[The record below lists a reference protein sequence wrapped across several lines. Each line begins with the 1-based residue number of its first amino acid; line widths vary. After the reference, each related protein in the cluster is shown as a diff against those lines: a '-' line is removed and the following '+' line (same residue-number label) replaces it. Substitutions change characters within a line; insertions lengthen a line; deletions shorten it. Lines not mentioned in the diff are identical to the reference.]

1 MTDSAAPRSAAPDV
15 PENPD
20 NRSRRLKGATYA
32 AVAVLTLVGLGLAI
46 NQIFNLGIAGFRPVS
61 SGYYYL
67 MIGVFGAVGYL
78 TFPARRADRG
88 ATRWYDWLLGGAL
101 LGISIWLAVN
111 AQSIIDQGW
120 NMAAPGYAAAVAG
133 VYVLLVLE
141 GLRRTGETVL
151 LVFCLIFAAYPLY
164 ADHMPGFLWGVQLT
178 PAQTV
183 SEYVYGL
190 ESIIGIPVQVISDTL
205 IGFLVFGVILAGAGG
220 GAFFMEFASALMGRS
235 RGGPAKVSII
245 SSGLFGMLSGSATS
259 NVLTTGTMTIPAM
272 KRCGYSPTYAGAVEA
287 CASTGGALM
296 PPIMGAAAFIM
307 ATFLNVQY
315 SEVIIAAFLPAMLY
329 YLALFLQTDLY
340 AARNGLRGL
349 ASDQIPALGPVL
361 GRGWFYLFAIAALTW
376 LLIAYRIADEAPF
389 YVSVFLL
396 VVAAIQAG
404 RRALRA
410 RWILD
415 LVVDA
420 GQSIAQILGLVAGI
434 GLIVGALSVTG
445 VANSFSRELVQYA
458 GANIYLLL
466 ATGAL
471 TSFILGMGMTASA
484 CYIFLAIVLAPALVK
499 SGLDPMASHL
509 YIFYWGIV
517 SFITPPVAL
526 AAIAAASIAKSNPM
540 ATGFMALRVGA
551 LLLVLPVLFVLQ
563 PALILKGS
571 PIAVVQASVTAI
583 AAVVLLAA
591 ATEGHMYGVGRV
603 AVWARVGLGVGGL
616 LMLVP
621 EAVTDYVGL
630 GIGVATALAARMI
643 GGGGAGNADAT
654 GAGR

>member
-1 MTDSAAPRSAAPDV
+1 MTEPTSPASGPVLA
-15 PENPD
+15 PD
-20 NRSRRLKGATYA
+20 NRSRRLTGAAYA
-32 AVAVLTLVGLGLAI
+32 ATAVLTIAGLTLSI
-46 NQIFNLGIAGFRPVS
+46 NQIFNLGLAGFRPVS
-61 SGYYYL
+61 SAYYYL
-67 MIGVFGAVGYL
+67 MIGLFGPVAYL
-78 TFPARRADRG
+78 AFAARKADA
-88 ATRWYDWLLGGAL
+88 ATVRWYDWLLGAVL
-101 LGISIWLAVN
+101 LGISVWLASR
-111 AQSIIDQGW
+111 AQVIIDRGW
-120 NMAAPGYAAAVAG
+120 NMAAPTYAAWVAG
-133 VYVLLVLE
+133 VYILLVLE
-141 GLRRTGETVL
+141 STRRTGEAVL
-151 LVFCLIFAAYPLY
+151 LVFCVIFAAYPLY

-178 PAQTV
+178 PAQTA

-190 ESIIGIPVQVISDTL
+190 ESIIGIPMQVISDTL

-220 GAFFMEFASALMGRS
+220 SAFFMEFASSLMGRS
-235 RGGPAKVSII
+235 RGGPAKVAII
-245 SSGLFGMLSGSATS
+245 SSALFGMLSGSPTS

-272 KRCGYSPTYAGAVEA
+272 KRCGYPATYAGAVEA

-307 ATFLNVQY
+307 ASFLNVPY
-315 SEVIIAAFLPAMLY
+315 SEVMIAAFLPSLLF

-349 ASDQIPALGPVL
+349 AGEQIPALWPVL
-361 GRGWFYLFAIAALTW
+361 RKGWFYLFAIAALTW
-376 LLIAYRIADEAPF
+376 LLLAYRIADEAPF

-396 VVAAIQAG
+396 VFGGIQAG
-404 RRALRA
+404 RQALKA

-434 GLIVGALSVTG
+434 GLIVGAMSVTG

-458 GANIYLLL
+458 GGNVALLL
-466 ATGAL
+466 FTGAL
-471 TSFILGMGMTASA
+471 TSFVLGMGMTASA

-526 AAIAAASIAKSNPM
+526 AAIAAASIAKTSPM
-540 ATGFMALRVGA
+540 ATGFMALRVGG
-551 LLLVLPVLFVLQ
+551 LLLLLPVLFVLQ

-571 PIAVVQASVTAI
+571 LPDVLQASVTAV

-591 ATEGHMYGVGRV
+591 AIEGHMYAVGRLPT
-603 AVWARVGLGVGGL
+603 WARVGLGVGGL

-621 EAVTDYVGL
+621 EPVTDYIGL
-630 GIGVATALAARMI
+630 GIGAATALAARLLARRA
-643 GGGGAGNADAT
+643 AG
-654 GAGR
+654 

>member
-1 MTDSAAPRSAAPDV
+1 MTASSKVEAEVPAIPDNPENRSA
-15 PENPD
+15 
-20 NRSRRLKGATYA
+20 RLTGAAYNATA
-32 AVAVLTLVGLGLAI
+32 ILSVLGLLLSV

-61 SGYYYL
+61 TAYYYL
-67 MIGVFGAVGYL
+67 MIGVFGAIGYL
-78 TFPARRADRG
+78 AFPARKADAKR
-88 ATRWYDWLLGGAL
+88 TRWYDWLLGVAL
-101 LGISIWLAVN
+101 LSLSGWLAWN
-111 AQSIIDQGW
+111 AQTIIDEGW
-120 NMAAPGYAAAVAG
+120 NMAAPAYAAWIAG
-133 VYVLLVLE
+133 LYVVLVLE
-141 GLRRTGETVL
+141 GLRRTGELVL
-151 LVFCLIFAAYPLY
+151 LIFCAIFAAYPLY
-164 ADHMPGFLWGVQLT
+164 ADYMPGFLWGVALT

-183 SEYVYGL
+183 TEYVYGL

-220 GAFFMEFASALMGRS
+220 GAFFMEFASALMGKS
-235 RGGPAKVSII
+235 RGGPAKVAII
-245 SSGLFGMLSGSATS
+245 SSGFFGMLSGSATS

-272 KRCGYSPTYAGAVEA
+272 KRCGYSPTYAGAIEA

-307 ATFLNVQY
+307 ATFLNVPY
-315 SEVIIAAFLPAMLY
+315 SEVIIAAFLPALLY
-329 YLALFLQTDLY
+329 YLALFVQTDLY
-340 AARNGLRGL
+340 AARNGLQGL
-349 ASDQIPALGPVL
+349 APDQIPPLGPVL
-361 GRGWFYLFAIAALTW
+361 RRGWFYLLSIAALTW
-376 LLIAYRIADEAPF
+376 LLIVYRIADEAPF
-389 YVSVFLL
+389 YVSLFLL
-396 VVAAIQAG
+396 VVSGLQTG
-404 RRALRA
+404 RAALRP
-410 RWILD
+410 RWILN
-415 LVVDA
+415 LLVDA
-420 GQSIAQILGLVAGI
+420 GQGVAQILGLVAGI

-458 GANIYLLL
+458 GGNVYLLL

-499 SGLDPMASHL
+499 IGMDPMASHL

-526 AAIAAASIAKSNPM
+526 AAIAAASIAKSSAM

-571 PIAVVQASVTAI
+571 PGLVIQASMTAI

-591 ATEGHMYGVGRV
+591 AVEGHMYKVGRLV
-603 AVWARVGLGVGGL
+603 TWSRFGLGIGGA

-621 EAVTDYVGL
+621 EAATDYIGL
-630 GIGVATALAARMI
+630 GIAVATALAAKFSQR
-643 GGGGAGNADAT
+643 AS
-654 GAGR
+654 

>member
-1 MTDSAAPRSAAPDV
+1 MTDATETANAAAPV
-15 PENPD
+15 PENPE
-20 NRSRRLKGATYA
+20 NRSKRLHGVTYA
-32 AVAVLTLVGLGLAI
+32 VVAALTVAGLSLSI
-46 NQIFNLGIAGFRPVS
+46 NQIFNLGAFGFRPVS
-61 SGYYYL
+61 TAYYYL
-67 MIGVFGAVGYL
+67 MIGLFGAVGYL
-78 TFPARRADRG
+78 TFAARKADAAG
-88 ATRWYDWLLGGAL
+88 ARWYDWLLGGAL
-101 LGISIWLAVN
+101 LGISVWLAVN
-111 AQSIIDQGW
+111 AQPIIDQGW
-120 NMAAPGYAAAVAG
+120 NMAAPGYAAVIAAVYIA
-133 VYVLLVLE
+133 LILE
-141 GLRRTGETVL
+141 NLRRTGEAIL
-151 LVFCLIFAAYPLY
+151 LVFCMIFAAFPMY

-178 PAQTV
+178 PAQTA
-183 SEYVYGL
+183 SEFVYGL

-235 RGGPAKVSII
+235 RGGPAKVAII

-259 NVLTTGTMTIPAM
+259 NVLTTGVMTIPAM

-307 ATFLNVQY
+307 ATFLNVPY
-315 SEVIIAAFLPAMLY
+315 SEVIVAAFLPALLY
-329 YLALFLQTDLY
+329 YLALLLQTDMY

-349 ASDQIPALGPVL
+349 AAEDIPPLLPVL
-361 GRGWFYLFAIAALTW
+361 RRGWFYLFAIAALTW

-396 VVAAIQAG
+396 LVAGFQAG
-404 RRALRA
+404 RKALKA

-420 GQSIAQILGLVAGI
+420 GQSIAQILGLVTGI

-458 GANIYLLL
+458 GGNVALLL

-484 CYIFLAIVLAPALVK
+484 CYIFLAIVLAPALVR

-526 AAIAAASIAKSNPM
+526 AAIAAASISKANPM
-540 ATGFMALRVGA
+540 ATGFTALRVGA
-551 LLLVLPVLFVLQ
+551 LLLLLPVLFVLQ
-563 PALILKGS
+563 PALILKGA
-571 PIAVVQASVTAI
+571 PLEVLQASITAV
-583 AAVVLLAA
+583 AAVVLLAGSM
-591 ATEGHMYGVGRV
+591 EGHMYGVGRLT
-603 AVWARVGLGVGGL
+603 AWARVGLGIGGL
-616 LMLVP
+616 MMLVP
-621 EAVTDYVGL
+621 EAVTDYIGL
-630 GIGVATALAARMI
+630 AIGVTTALAAR
-643 GGGGAGNADAT
+643 ALRRPA
-654 GAGR
+654 

>member
-1 MTDSAAPRSAAPDV
+1 MSEATPDALDAPPV
-15 PENPD
+15 PD
-20 NRSRRLKGATYA
+20 NPETRSKRLHGAAYQATA
-32 AVAVLTLVGLGLAI
+32 ILSILGLLLAI
-46 NQIFNLGIAGFRPVS
+46 NQVFNLGIAGFKPVS
-61 SGYYYL
+61 SAYYYL
-67 MIGVFGAVGYL
+67 MIGVFGVIGYL
-78 TFPARRADRG
+78 AFPARKRD
-88 ATRWYDWLLGGAL
+88 ATQVRWFDWLLGVAL
-101 LGISIWLAVN
+101 LSISGWLAWN
-111 AQSIIDQGW
+111 AQLIIDEGW
-120 NMAAPGYAAAVAG
+120 NMAAPAYAAWVAG
-133 VYVLLVLE
+133 VYVALVLE
-141 GLRRTGETVL
+141 SLRRTGEMVL
-151 LVFCLIFAAYPLY
+151 LVFASIFAAYPLY
-164 ADHMPGFLWGVQLT
+164 ADKMPGFLWGVELT

-235 RGGPAKVSII
+235 RGGPAKVAII

-272 KRCGYSPTYAGAVEA
+272 KRCGYAPTYAGAVEA

-307 ATFLNVQY
+307 ATFLNVPY
-315 SEVIIAAFLPAMLY
+315 SEVIIAAFLPALLY

-349 ASDQIPALGPVL
+349 NSDQIPALGPVMR
-361 GRGWFYLFAIAALTW
+361 RGWFYLFAIGALTW
-376 LLIAYRIADEAPF
+376 LLIVYRIADEAPF

-396 VVAAIQAG
+396 IVAGIQAG
-404 RRALRA
+404 RAALKP
-410 RWILD
+410 RWILN
-415 LVVDA
+415 LIVDA
-420 GQSIAQILGLVAGI
+420 GQGIAQILGLVAGI

-484 CYIFLAIVLAPALVK
+484 CYIFLAIVLAPALIK

-526 AAIAAASIAKSNPM
+526 AAIAAASIAKSNAM

-571 PIAVVQASVTAI
+571 LGEVVQASVTAI

-591 ATEGHMYGVGRV
+591 SFEGYMYRVGRLQT
-603 AVWARVGLGVGGL
+603 WARIGIGIGGL

-621 EAVTDYVGL
+621 ESVTDYVGL
-630 GIGVATALAARMI
+630 GIGLASALASRVARRS
-643 GGGGAGNADAT
+643 NAVS
-654 GAGR
+654 G